1 MQRYQQ
7 TTDAQYNIDRSLI
20 YESQAISLMKY

>member
-7 TTDAQYNIDRSLI
+7 ITDTQYNIDRSLI
-20 YESQAISLMKY
+20 HESQAISLMKH